1 VCLYGDSQIIPSNSL
16 QILPVHIFSNK
27 NFEANLKEKFNSIN
41 TLLKVNMA
49 YIDLPSNGI
58 GGFPLLASNCNGALL
73 LLGSYPLFL
82 PGFCGPI
89 ILIYL
94 KQKVEEK

>member
-1 VCLYGDSQIIPSNSL
+1 
-16 QILPVHIFSNK
+16 
-27 NFEANLKEKFNSIN
+27 
-41 TLLKVNMA
+41 MA

-89 ILIYL
+89 IFIYL